1 MKWQI
6 VPEHREEFL
15 KKNIQPTR
23 RVRHF
28 PSSGPNSPAN
38 AFGAVAQTERLMGVM
53 GQSGTPVHNRKLSR
67 SVTPPLASFPVATES
82 YTPDRGPRGPFVQ
95 TSNLPDANE
104 ANTLESANS
113 EGLTP
118 TFNRGAGH
126 LRPPQASANPGPE
139 GMRAGAFN
147 SPPTLTSTSYDGPHG
162 MHLFTPLVPRQKPLA
177 AVQST
182 CKAPSFYA
190 KELFSSPAPFWKYVD
205 IGSTPARL
213 PDLSPYKPIR
223 DDDVDNDPDKNKD
236 STDED
241 EASNGEETDLEE
253 KPSGEVPQPSSPPV
267 LDAGGVSSGAE
278 ADASPTR
285 TVSRPTSRSVSSS
298 HTTMQHVL
306 KLSPAALGVVAVTAD
321 ATSTTPS
328 RQPPTMI
335 AQEKSTT
342 PSGYPQLPAMLGIT
356 ANGAGALGPKGYG
369 RQETS
374 DDEDGEIDLSR

>member
-1 MKWQI
+1 
-6 VPEHREEFL
+6 
-15 KKNIQPTR
+15 
-23 RVRHF
+23 
-28 PSSGPNSPAN
+28 
-38 AFGAVAQTERLMGVM
+38 
-53 GQSGTPVHNRKLSR
+53 
-67 SVTPPLASFPVATES
+67 
-82 YTPDRGPRGPFVQ
+82 
-95 TSNLPDANE
+95 
-104 ANTLESANS
+104 
-113 EGLTP
+113 
-118 TFNRGAGH
+118 
-126 LRPPQASANPGPE
+126 
-139 GMRAGAFN
+139 
-147 SPPTLTSTSYDGPHG
+147 
-162 MHLFTPLVPRQKPLA
+162 
-177 AVQST
+177 
-182 CKAPSFYA
+182 
-190 KELFSSPAPFWKYVD
+190 LFSSPAPFWKYVD

-321 ATSTTPS
+321 ATSMTPS